1 MPGESVDL
9 GGKARM
15 IGDMAKRQVV
25 TITDDIDGREGA
37 ETVTFAYAGRSYEI
51 DLREK
56 NRTKLEKALEP
67 FIGAARRA
75 DGRGRSRRNGSRSA
89 AHTSGLDRQAIRAW
103 AAEHG
108 FEVSGRGRISKKVHR
123 GVSTGSV
130 RMGGRLRPPVP
141 TEGTSHTEA
150 GAVAVGVSL
159 VS

>member
-37 ETVTFAYAGRSYEI
+37 ETVTFAYAGRFYEI

-75 DGRGRSRRNGSRSA
+75 DGGGRSRRNGSRLA

-108 FEVSGRGRISKKVHR
+108 FEVSGRGRISKKVI
-123 GVSTGSV
+123 
-130 RMGGRLRPPVP
+130 
-141 TEGTSHTEA
+141 EEYQQA
-150 GAVAVGVSL
+150 Q
-159 VS
+159 